1 MSGDKGEDY
10 ISDDLPGGRPSKEK
24 HLLLPP
30 KSKLLRHLKIILSDY
45 ISDDLPGGRPSKEK
59 HLLLPPKSKLLRHL
73 KMLFF

>member
-10 ISDDLPGGRPSKEK
+10 ISDDLPV
-24 HLLLPP
+24 
-30 KSKLLRHLKIILSDY
+30 
-45 ISDDLPGGRPSKEK
+45 GRPSKEK